1 MPLDLGQLAAL
12 EEEAIVKGLSSLAFV
27 RAQGRTLFARSQ
39 ETFVDFIWNEAYR
52 ALGQV
57 TTQAGFDE
65 IHDRWVGG
73 LQRLLKTSRS
83 EALSYGQGQK
93 SLNVALKFIVDWAGR
108 PDQET
113 AEALRPWLH
122 CPLDRVVMSYLR
134 RYDAREFSNR
144 VTPLYRGVYGA
155 QLMSLS
161 TMDKA
166 AYVAWQ
172 SWIRDLVPSKPAL
185 LDIVWVFQR
194 PGALPA
200 PDE

>member
-1 MPLDLGQLAAL
+1 
-12 EEEAIVKGLSSLAFV
+12 
-27 RAQGRTLFARSQ
+27 
-39 ETFVDFIWNEAYR
+39 
-52 ALGQV
+52 
-57 TTQAGFDE
+57 
-65 IHDRWVGG
+65 
-73 LQRLLKTSRS
+73 
-83 EALSYGQGQK
+83 
-93 SLNVALKFIVDWAGR
+93 
-108 PDQET
+108 
-113 AEALRPWLH
+113 
-122 CPLDRVVMSYLR
+122 MSYLR